1 MRAWASTF
9 LGLAII
15 LLCLVFKAF
24 AVIEFHPYFS
34 ELLNWTLAICVATIA
49 VMEDQE

>member
-1 MRAWASTF
+1 MRAWASTL
-9 LGLAII
+9 LGLVII